1 MLPPDFYFYI
11 VVKFCII
18 PYQLPMK
25 LHIACHAWLSI
36 LFLHLSL
43 SCLQIPPYK
52 ISRQQV
58 VVWIKDGHV
67 IMTLGTKKYLHYRR
81 RKELVIRSL
90 NEMDSGIYECAIS
103 LNSTERGRAEIVGES
118 NYSLTLLSM
127 IQCNLLTKI
136 VASGYKYKRPSV

>member
-1 MLPPDFYFYI
+1 
-11 VVKFCII
+11 
-18 PYQLPMK
+18 
-25 LHIACHAWLSI
+25 
-36 LFLHLSL
+36 
-43 SCLQIPPYK
+43 
-52 ISRQQV
+52 
-58 VVWIKDGHV
+58 
-67 IMTLGTKKYLHYRR
+67 MTLGTKKYLHYRR